1 MGAAE
6 NICAVDY
13 ARTRFGVL
21 ADDREVEAITLA
33 NSHGLSVRILT
44 LGATVQSLLVPD
56 RSGRVADVVLGY
68 DNAEAYLHNPDYFG
82 ATIGRYANRI
92 AKGRFELQ
100 GRSHQLALN
109 NGANALHGGVV
120 GLGKSLWHVGHMTR
134 GASASVELLHDSP
147 DGADGYPGALAVA
160 VVYEL
165 DDAGDL
171 AIRYRATTD
180 QPTIVNLTNHSY
192 FNLSGEDSPLGI
204 EDHVLTLPANSYL
217 PVDATLIPTGEIR
230 HVSGTPFDFRSG
242 KPIGAEIGADDV
254 QLQLGRG
261 YDHNWVLDDW
271 LPEEGLPDRAPSAPR
286 FVARLA
292 DPKSGRTLELLAS
305 KPGLQFYSGNFLNGT
320 QTGKSGRAYACRHGL
335 ALEPQLFPDTPNQPA
350 FGSAQLLPGEVY
362 EHQIVF
368 RLRAGP

>member
-13 ARTRFGVL
+13 ARARFGVL
-21 ADDREVEAITLA
+21 ADGRAVEAITLA
-33 NSHGLSVRILT
+33 NSHGVSVRILT

-56 RSGRVADVVLGY
+56 RSGWLADVVLGY
-68 DNAEAYLHNPDYFG
+68 DNPEAYLHNPDYFG
-82 ATIGRYANRI
+82 ATIGRYANRL

-100 GRSHQLALN
+100 GRSYQLALN

-120 GLGKSLWHVGHMTR
+120 GLGKSLWRVGRVTR
-134 GASASVELLHDSP
+134 GGSASVELLHESP
-147 DGADGYPGALAVA
+147 DGADGYPGTLSVA

-180 QPTIVNLTNHSY
+180 QPTLVNLTHHSY

-204 EDHVLTLPANSYL
+204 EDHGLTLPANRYL
-217 PVDATLIPTGEIR
+217 PVDATLIPTGERR
-230 HVSGTPFDFRSG
+230 HVGGTPFDFRRG
-242 KPIGAEIGADDV
+242 KAIGADIGADDV

-271 LPEEGLPDRAPSAPR
+271 QPDRTLSTPR
-286 FVARLA
+286 LVAQLA
-292 DPKSGRTLELLAS
+292 DPKSGRTLEVLAT
-305 KPGLQFYSGNFLNGT
+305 KPGLQFYSGNYLNGT
-320 QTGKSGRAYACRHGL
+320 QTGKSGRAYGYRHGL

-350 FGSAQLLPGEVY
+350 FGTAQLLPGEVY